1 MAGPGQ
7 QRRGGGSQ
15 PGGLRRG
22 PPGDGSRGGPPGGS
36 RSGPPG
42 GARGGSRG
50 PPKGGRSGGRRP
62 DDSKASVA
70 WVPKTK
76 LGKLVFSGK
85 ITTMSEA
92 LASRL
97 PIKEPEVVDILL
109 PDLMDEVLDVNMVQR
124 MTDSGRRVRFA
135 ITAVVGNGDGF
146 VGMGRAKGKEVG
158 PAIRNA
164 IDRAKLNMIEVKR
177 GCGSWEC
184 GCGTPHTV
192 PFAVVGKCGSVV
204 VTLKPAPRG
213 VGLALGTIAKKVVTM
228 AGIKDSWG
236 ITKGHTKTT
245 VNYSF
250 AAFEAL
256 KETSKLKVTSIQAK
270 NLHILSGPVTQV
282 YLDTSPEEVAR
293 IIEEKKAKAREIEI
307 REKELVDDDVSGRKP
322 KIGKRKIEIE
332 KVPVSGDIL
341 QEPDDASDDNETKKD
356 SDAK

>member
-97 PIKEPEVVDILL
+97 PIKEPEVV
-109 PDLMDEVLDVNMVQR
+109 VLDVNMVQR

>member
-7 QRRGGGSQ
+7 RGGGGST
-15 PGGLRRG
+15 PGGPRRG
-22 PPGDGSRGGPPGGS
+22 PPGGQRGGPPGGQ
-36 RSGPPG
+36 RG
-42 GARGGSRG
+42 GAPRG
-50 PPKGGRSGGRRP
+50 PPKGGRSQRRP
-62 DDSKASVA
+62 DDTKSNVA

-76 LGKLVFSGK
+76 LGKLVYSGK
-85 ITTMSEA
+85 ITTMSDA
-92 LASRL
+92 LATRL

-109 PDLMDEVLDVNMVQR
+109 PELMDEVLDVNMVQR

-164 IDRAKLNMIEVKR
+164 IDKAKLNMIEVKR

-192 PFAVVGKCGSVV
+192 PFAVSGKCGSVV

-213 VGLALGTIAKKVVTM
+213 VGLALGDIAKKVVTM

-236 ITKGHTKTT
+236 LTKGHTKTT
-245 VNYSF
+245 VNYSV

-256 KETSKLKVTSIQAK
+256 KATSRVKVTSTQAK
-270 NLHILSGPVTQV
+270 NLHILSGPVSQV
-282 YLDTSPEEVAR
+282 YLDTSPEEMAR
-293 IIEEKKAKAREIEI
+293 IIEEKKAKARELEL
-307 REKELVDDDVSGRKP
+307 REKELAADADATGRKLRA
-322 KIGKRKIEIE
+322 KKKIEIIE
-332 KVPVSGDIL
+332 ATPIVDVLQDPTEEPVAGA
-341 QEPDDASDDNETKKD
+341 DAKKD
-356 SDAK
+356 GESK

>member
-15 PGGLRRG
+15 PGGPRRG
-22 PPGDGSRGGPPGGS
+22 PPGGGSPGGS

-50 PPKGGRSGGRRP
+50 PPKGGGGRSGGRRS
-62 DDSKASVA
+62 DDTKASVA

-97 PIKEPEVVDILL
+97 PIKEPEVIDILL
-109 PDLMDEVLDVNMVQR
+109 PELMDEVLDVNMVQR

-204 VTLKPAPRG
+204 VTLRPAPRG

-245 VNYSF
+245 VNFSF

-256 KETSKLKVTSIQAK
+256 KQTSRLKVTSTQAK
-270 NLHILSGPVTQV
+270 NLHILSGPVNQV

-307 REKELVDDDVSGRKP
+307 RVKEAVDDEVPGRKLKAG
-322 KIGKRKIEIE
+322 KIKVEIE
-332 KVPVSGDIL
+332 KVPASGDIL
-341 QEPDDASDDNETKKD
+341 QKPDDGAQDDNENKD

>member
-1 MAGPGQ
+1 MPGPTGKG
-7 QRRGGGSQ
+7 RGGGSQ
-15 PGGLRRG
+15 PGGIRRA
-22 PPGDGSRGGPPGGS
+22 PPGGGSPGGS
-36 RSGPPG
+36 RGGPPG

-50 PPKGGRSGGRRP
+50 PPKSGGSRGGGRHS
-62 DDSKASVA
+62 DDTKTSVA
-70 WVPKTK
+70 WAPKTK

-92 LASRL
+92 LATRL
-97 PIKEPEVVDILL
+97 PIKEPEIVDILL
-109 PDLMDEVLDVNMVQR
+109 PELLDEVLDVNMVQR

-236 ITKGHTKTT
+236 ITMGHTKTT
-245 VNYSF
+245 VNFSF

-256 KETSKLKVTSIQAK
+256 KETSRLKVTPTQAK
-270 NLHILSGPVTQV
+270 NLHILNGPVNQV

-307 REKELVDDDVSGRKP
+307 RVKDVVPDDDVPGRKP
-322 KIGKRKIEIE
+322 KAGKIKVEIE
-332 KVPVSGDIL
+332 KIPASGDIL
-341 QEPDDASDDNETKKD
+341 QKPDDTPDENETKKE